1 MENVPYSFMLYHTA
15 YEIPWL
21 NENFLDTKGL
31 TSVALG
37 QFWLE
42 IVKQLA
48 DNILIPFNIE
58 DYCLA
63 LYEFLARANAQM
75 KLEGVTKFINN
86 TKLDLLQKSL
96 ERFHKLSIP
105 FQQFIN
111 AVNNGKM
118 PISLI
123 KREQINQR
131 LLLLERCFLIT
142 NVDKTDEN
150 RENRRHS
157 IFSAPIEEE
166 NSGVINFK

>member
-1 MENVPYSFMLYHTA
+1 MLESYFLTGAGVIRKSLPFIQLPHSGSDFQSFISLAGIPVVDIRMENVPYSFMLYHTA
-15 YEIPWL
+15 YEVPWL

-75 KLEGVTKFINN
+75 NFI
-86 TKLDLLQKSL
+86 T
-96 ERFHKLSIP
+96 
-105 FQQFIN
+105 
-111 AVNNGKM
+111 
-118 PISLI
+118 ISLSMH
-123 KREQINQR
+123 RP
-131 LLLLERCFLIT
+131 
-142 NVDKTDEN
+142 V
-150 RENRRHS
+150 H
-157 IFSAPIEEE
+157 
-166 NSGVINFK
+166 GYGY